1 VKYFPIH
8 NRINLL
14 LYTTGF
20 IFLVL
25 LLRLYLTTSNQEKLI
40 LKESEI
46 QFQNE
51 INALIANKQET
62 LNQVAYDYTF
72 WNEFVTQLSSP
83 DTAWYANNITTILK
97 SFRIDYVAVYDS
109 SFHLIHEVSVPSV
122 TSRAFATE
130 EILNKIKE
138 ARLLDFFLVKPE
150 GLFDVSTASVHPD
163 DDPTHMLTRP
173 RGYLIL
179 AKNWTPFLTS
189 SESRLSGTIATL
201 KLAVDSIEDKGEYLT
216 TANVPL
222 HDWNKREFAHIAFKR
237 SSNLLKLYRSTSL
250 YMIFTM
256 LISII
261 ITWLVINFTFRM
273 WVTKPLR
280 LVTSI
285 LKSEDPYH
293 VSELKQCPGEF
304 KQIGMLFNDFVAQ
317 KKELILAK
325 EKAEESE
332 LLKSAFLANMSHEI
346 RTPMNGIL
354 GFAELLKEPKL
365 SGEEQKQYIGIIEES
380 GKRMLSIINDII
392 LISKVEA
399 GHVEVV
405 TSETIINDQIKY
417 IYTFFKHEAESK
429 GVKLIYKT
437 GLSDLESNVLT
448 DREKLFAILTNLVKN
463 AIKFT
468 NSGFIEIGYERKG
481 KFLEFFVKDTGVGI
495 RKDKREMI
503 FERFRQVSE
512 SLSRNYEGAGLGLA
526 ISKAFVEIMGGRIW
540 VESELGEGSSFF
552 FAIPFVQQKI
562 VKTTLFTNE
571 LNKWEKL
578 NISGLKIVIAEDDA
592 TSYLFLS
599 KLIKS
604 IGGEILKVTTGTDAV
619 DVCRK
624 NPDIDLVL
632 MDIQMP
638 EMNGYEATRRI
649 REFNKSLVII
659 AQTAL
664 SLKGER
670 ERALAAGCT
679 DYLAKPFSVI
689 EFNELIRKYFENQV

>member
-1 VKYFPIH
+1 MKYVPIH

-14 LYTTGF
+14 LYITGF

-72 WNEFVTQLSSP
+72 WNEFVSQLSSP
-83 DTAWYANNITTILK
+83 DTTWYANNITTILK

-109 SFHLIHEVSVPSV
+109 SFHLIHEVSIPSV
-122 TSRAFATE
+122 NSRAFATE

-138 ARLLDFFLVKPE
+138 VRLLDFFLVKPE
-150 GLFDVSTASVHPD
+150 GLFNVSTASVHPD
-163 DDPTHMLTRP
+163 NDPTHLLTRP
-173 RGYLIL
+173 KGYLIL

-201 KLAVDSIEDKGEYLT
+201 KLAVDSIAVKGEYLT
-216 TANVPL
+216 TAYVPL
-222 HDWNKREFAHIAFKR
+222 HDWNKKVFANITFMR
-237 SSNLLKLYRSTSL
+237 PSNLLKLYRRTSL

-261 ITWLVINFTFRM
+261 ITWLVINFTFRR
-273 WVTKPLR
+273 WVTKPLK

-285 LKSEDPYH
+285 LKSEDTLH
-293 VSELKQCPGEF
+293 VSELKLCPGEF
-304 KQIGMLFNDFVAQ
+304 KQIGMLFSDFVDQ

-354 GFAELLKEPKL
+354 GFVELLKEPKL
-365 SGEEQKQYIGIIEES
+365 SGEEQQEYIRIIEES
-380 GKRMLSIINDII
+380 GKRMLNIINDII
-392 LISKVEA
+392 CISKVEA
-399 GHVEVV
+399 GHVEFVS
-405 TSETIINDQIKY
+405 TETIINDQIKY
-417 IYTFFKHEAESK
+417 IYTFFKPEADSK
-429 GVKLIYKT
+429 GIKLIYKT
-437 GLSDLESNVLT
+437 GLSDLESNVWT
-448 DREKLFAILTNLVKN
+448 DKEKLYAILTNLVKN

-468 NSGFIEIGYERKG
+468 TSGFIEMGYERKG
-481 KFLEFFVKDTGVGI
+481 NFLEFFVKDTGDGI
-495 RKDKREMI
+495 RQDKLEMI
-503 FERFRQVSE
+503 FERFRQVNE

-540 VESELGEGSSFF
+540 VESELGVGSSFF
-552 FAIPFVQQKI
+552 FAIPYVQKI
-562 VKTTLFTNE
+562 IKTTPVTNE

-578 NISGLKIVIAEDDA
+578 NIGGLKIVIAEDDA
-592 TSYLFLS
+592 ISDLFLS

-604 IGGEILKVTTGTDAV
+604 IGREVLKVKTGTDAV

-624 NPDIDLVL
+624 NPDVDLVL

-638 EMNGYEATRRI
+638 EMNGYEATIRI
-649 REFNKSLVII
+649 REFNKSVVII

-670 ERALAAGCT
+670 ERALDAGCT
-679 DYLAKPFSVI
+679 DFLTKPFSVN
-689 EFNELIRKYFENQV
+689 EFNELIRRYFDTPV